1 MESLIQSLRYPVFVP
16 KRTQCKYRML
26 IYLGYCVYIY
36 NIRTLSGDI
45 QFICTSYIKQVE
57 KRVLCELFWPV
68 SQRVQKKVQKAV
80 KWFETSRTNYQLNR
94 F

>member
-1 MESLIQSLRYPVFVP
+1 
-16 KRTQCKYRML
+16 ML

-68 SQRVQKKVQKAV
+68 SQRVQKKGQQSV
-80 KWFETSRTNYQLNR
+80 KWFETSRTNYQMNR
-94 F
+94 FYGAYTVTVTLHETGTRNALLGS